1 MSWDWL
7 YGPGGIIYRP
17 PQWCSEDSV
26 NAHPEYARVCSQ
38 MAHDNANALIVFG
51 VLLVLAL
58 IGLAQMLSLLPW
70 PRSRATTAESA
81 DGFDFYVPPPPEPS
95 AAIVRAYPE
104 VPAAEYR
111 ACSMQS
117 QMLPMMTP
125 MSEPALLDGAKNQPP
140 AERSGKYRE
149 AKEF

>member
-26 NAHPEYARVCSQ
+26 NAHPEYVRVCSQ
-38 MAHDNANALIVFG
+38 MAEDSANALIVFA

-70 PRSRATTAESA
+70 PRMRAAATESD
-81 DGFDFYVPPPPEPS
+81 DGYDFYVPPMPAPS
-95 AAIVRAYPE
+95 AAIVSPYPA
-104 VPAAEYR
+104 VPAAAYR

-117 QMLPMMTP
+117 QMPPMMTP
-125 MSEPALLDGAKNQPP
+125 MNDSSD
-140 AERSGKYRE
+140 
-149 AKEF
+149 

>member
-38 MAHDNANALIVFG
+38 MAQDNANALGVFA

-70 PRSRATTAESA
+70 PRWRAAATEP
-81 DGFDFYVPPPPEPS
+81 DHGDDFYVPPMPETS
-95 AAIVRAYPE
+95 AAIVRPYP
-104 VPAAEYR
+104 VMPAAAYR

-125 MSEPALLDGAKNQPP
+125 MSEPARPDVGKNQHP
-140 AERSGKYRE
+140 AERSGKFGE